1 MIGEHFLTVLMS
13 TPRQQQEQNVC
24 ICVGRMGRK
33 ERKIGMGDGEAQI
46 LFAILTNTWGVLT
59 DPWVAFVELPSL
71 GF

>member
-33 ERKIGMGDGEAQI
+33 ERKMGMGDGEAQI
-46 LFAILTNTWGVLT
+46 LFAILTNT
-59 DPWVAFVELPSL
+59 
-71 GF
+71 